1 MDISTG
7 LIRKLEKVEP
17 HLREV
22 LVSILEEIEKQRE
35 ERVTR
40 KEFQELRDIVKEL
53 AQAQRRTKKR
63 VNELAQAQRRTEERV
78 NELAQAQRRTEERV
92 NELAQAQRR
101 TEERV
106 NELAQAQRRT
116 EERVNELAQAQRRTE
131 ERLTR
136 LEETVEKLAQ
146 AQRRTEERLTRLE
159 ETVEKLAEAQR
170 KTEEEIARL
179 TGEVIT
185 LKKEVGGLAHTVG
198 YRLEDEAMKALP
210 EILKKEMNL
219 GIMGRLR
226 RDFIETKKGKFI
238 EVNIWGEGRVDGKDY
253 IIIGEAKTQLK
264 KSDIDSFIS
273 FTVFST
279 SFKDRSSTG
288 VCIYLK
294 GTLTR
299 HVATPSL
306 LNCITL
312 ASVPVPW
319 GSPLS

>member
-40 KEFQELRDIVKEL
+40 KESQELRDVVKEL
-53 AQAQRRTKKR
+53 AQAQRKTEERLTRLEETVEK
-63 VNELAQAQRRTEERV
+63 LAEAQRKTEERV
-78 NELAQAQRRTEERV
+78 NELAEAQRRTEERLTRLEETVEKLAEAQRKTEERV
-92 NELAQAQRR
+92 NELA
-101 TEERV
+101 E
-106 NELAQAQRRT
+106 
-116 EERVNELAQAQRRTE
+116 AQRRTE

-146 AQRRTEERLTRLE
+146 AQRRTEERVNE
-159 ETVEKLAEAQR
+159 LAQAQR
-170 KTEEEIARL
+170 RTEEEIARL

-226 RDFIETKKGKFI
+226 RDFIETKKGKFV
-238 EVNIWGEGRVDGKDY
+238 EVNIWGEGKVDGKDY
-253 IIIGEAKTQLK
+253 IIIGEA
-264 KSDIDSFIS
+264 
-273 FTVFST
+273 
-279 SFKDRSSTG
+279 
-288 VCIYLK
+288 
-294 GTLTR
+294 
-299 HVATPSL
+299 
-306 LNCITL
+306 
-312 ASVPVPW
+312 
-319 GSPLS
+319 

>member
-22 LVSILEEIEKQRE
+22 LVSILEEIERQRE

-40 KEFQELRDIVKEL
+40 KEFQELRDIVK
-53 AQAQRRTKKR
+53 
-63 VNELAQAQRRTEERV
+63 ELAQAQRRTEERV

-92 NELAQAQRR
+92 NELAQAQRK

-106 NELAQAQRRT
+106 NELAQ
-116 EERVNELAQAQRRTE
+116 
-131 ERLTR
+131 
-136 LEETVEKLAQ
+136 
-146 AQRRTEERLTRLE
+146 
-159 ETVEKLAEAQR
+159 AQR

-226 RDFIETKKGKFI
+226 RDFIETKKGKFV
-238 EVNIWGEGRVDGKDY
+238 EVNIWGEGKVDGKDY

-264 KSDIDSFIS
+264 KSDIDSFIRKAEEIKKFVPGEQVRILVTYIAS
-273 FTVFST
+273 PPVRRYAEEKGIKLYFSYE
-279 SFKDRSSTG
+279 F
-288 VCIYLK
+288 
-294 GTLTR
+294 
-299 HVATPSL
+299 
-306 LNCITL
+306 
-312 ASVPVPW
+312 
-319 GSPLS
+319 

>member
-53 AQAQRRTKKR
+53 AQAQRRT
-63 VNELAQAQRRTEERV
+63 EERV
-78 NELAQAQRRTEERV
+78 NELAQAQRK
-92 NELAQAQRR
+92 
-101 TEERV
+101 
-106 NELAQAQRRT
+106 
-116 EERVNELAQAQRRTE
+116 TE

-136 LEETVEKLAQ
+136 LEETVEKLAE

-170 KTEEEIARL
+170 KTEERLTRLEETVEKLAEAQRRTEEEIARL

-210 EILKKEMNL
+210 E
-219 GIMGRLR
+219 
-226 RDFIETKKGKFI
+226 
-238 EVNIWGEGRVDGKDY
+238 
-253 IIIGEAKTQLK
+253 
-264 KSDIDSFIS
+264 
-273 FTVFST
+273 
-279 SFKDRSSTG
+279 
-288 VCIYLK
+288 
-294 GTLTR
+294 
-299 HVATPSL
+299 
-306 LNCITL
+306 
-312 ASVPVPW
+312 
-319 GSPLS
+319 

>member
-22 LVSILEEIEKQRE
+22 LVSILEEIERQRE

-40 KEFQELRDIVKEL
+40 KEFQELRDIVK
-53 AQAQRRTKKR
+53 
-63 VNELAQAQRRTEERV
+63 ELAQAQRRTEERV

-92 NELAQAQRR
+92 NELAQ
-101 TEERV
+101 
-106 NELAQAQRRT
+106 
-116 EERVNELAQAQRRTE
+116 
-131 ERLTR
+131 
-136 LEETVEKLAQ
+136 
-146 AQRRTEERLTRLE
+146 
-159 ETVEKLAEAQR
+159 AQR

-210 EILKKEMNL
+210 EILKKEMNM

-226 RDFIETKKGKFI
+226 RDFIETKRGKFV
-238 EVNIWGEGRVDGKDY
+238 EVNIWGEGKVDGKDY

-264 KSDIDSFIS
+264 KSDIDSFIRKAEEIKKFVPGEQVRILVTYIAS
-273 FTVFST
+273 PPVRRYAEEKGIKLYFSYE
-279 SFKDRSSTG
+279 F
-288 VCIYLK
+288 
-294 GTLTR
+294 
-299 HVATPSL
+299 
-306 LNCITL
+306 
-312 ASVPVPW
+312 
-319 GSPLS
+319 

>member
-40 KEFQELRDIVKEL
+40 KEFQELRDVVKE
-53 AQAQRRTKKR
+53 
-63 VNELAQAQRRTEERV
+63 
-78 NELAQAQRRTEERV
+78 
-92 NELAQAQRR
+92 
-101 TEERV
+101 
-106 NELAQAQRRT
+106 
-116 EERVNELAQAQRRTE
+116 
-131 ERLTR
+131 
-136 LEETVEKLAQ
+136 LAQ

-170 KTEEEIARL
+170 RTEERLTRLEETVEKLAEAQRRTEEEIARL

-226 RDFIETKKGKFI
+226 RDFIETKRGKFI
-238 EVNIWGEGRVDGKDY
+238 EVNIWGEGKVDGKDY

-264 KSDIDSFIS
+264 KSDIDSFIRKAEEIKKFVPGEQVRILVTYIAS
-273 FTVFST
+273 PPVRRYAEEKGIKLYFSYE
-279 SFKDRSSTG
+279 F
-288 VCIYLK
+288 
-294 GTLTR
+294 
-299 HVATPSL
+299 
-306 LNCITL
+306 
-312 ASVPVPW
+312 
-319 GSPLS
+319 

>member
-22 LVSILEEIEKQRE
+22 LVSILEEIERQRE

-53 AQAQRRTKKR
+53 AQAQK
-63 VNELAQAQRRTEERV
+63 
-78 NELAQAQRRTEERV
+78 
-92 NELAQAQRR
+92 
-101 TEERV
+101 
-106 NELAQAQRRT
+106 
-116 EERVNELAQAQRRTE
+116 RTE

-146 AQRRTEERLTRLE
+146 AQRRTEERVNE
-159 ETVEKLAEAQR
+159 LAQAQR

-219 GIMGRLR
+219 GI
-226 RDFIETKKGKFI
+226 
-238 EVNIWGEGRVDGKDY
+238 
-253 IIIGEAKTQLK
+253 IGL
-264 KSDIDSFIS
+264 
-273 FTVFST
+273 
-279 SFKDRSSTG
+279 
-288 VCIYLK
+288 
-294 GTLTR
+294 
-299 HVATPSL
+299 SL
-306 LNCITL
+306 IHI
-312 ASVPVPW
+312 
-319 GSPLS
+319 

>member
-40 KEFQELRDIVKEL
+40 KEFQELRDVVKEL
-53 AQAQRRTKKR
+53 A
-63 VNELAQAQRRTEERV
+63 E
-78 NELAQAQRRTEERV
+78 
-92 NELAQAQRR
+92 
-101 TEERV
+101 
-106 NELAQAQRRT
+106 
-116 EERVNELAQAQRRTE
+116 
-131 ERLTR
+131 
-136 LEETVEKLAQ
+136 

-170 KTEEEIARL
+170 KTEERVNELAEAQRRTEERLTRLEETVEKLAEAQRRTEEEIARL
-179 TGEVIT
+179 TGEIIT

-226 RDFIETKKGKFI
+226 RDFIETKKGKFV

-264 KSDIDSFIS
+264 KSDIDSFIRKAEEIKKFVPGEQIRILVTYIAS
-273 FTVFST
+273 PPVRRYAEEKGIKLYFSYE
-279 SFKDRSSTG
+279 F
-288 VCIYLK
+288 
-294 GTLTR
+294 
-299 HVATPSL
+299 
-306 LNCITL
+306 
-312 ASVPVPW
+312 
-319 GSPLS
+319 